1 MRTGRTALRNERNK
15 NRPARHRVRLLARSK
30 YFSTIHI
37 FSEIRIGEPFKAT
50 RNEAM
55 C

>member
-15 NRPARHRVRLLARSK
+15 NRPARHRVRLLARSN
-30 YFSTIHI
+30 